1 MNENSLW
8 TEWPEISGNSIK
20 REAQELD
27 HLIIWTVIKL
37 INQNFLFDSIFIGWL
52 TLLEIFLKCIRLVF
66 PFCNQFLKQG
76 EKHYMQQLKGHTLEQ
91 DILRLVWLH
100 HFVVCGLGRISLT
113 SVYFTFLLWKIGIKK
128 VPILMD

>member
-27 HLIIWTVIKL
+27 HPIIWTVIKL

-52 TLLEIFLKCIRLVF
+52 T
-66 PFCNQFLKQG
+66 
-76 EKHYMQQLKGHTLEQ
+76 
-91 DILRLVWLH
+91 
-100 HFVVCGLGRISLT
+100 
-113 SVYFTFLLWKIGIKK
+113 
-128 VPILMD
+128 

>member
-1 MNENSLW
+1 MNENSLC

-27 HLIIWTVIKL
+27 HLIIWTAIKL
-37 INQNFLFDSIFIGWL
+37 INQNFLFDSVFIGWL

-66 PFCNQFLKQG
+66 LFCNQFLKQG
-76 EKHYMQQLKGHTLEQ
+76 KKALYVAIKRTYSGATYFASSSGSITVM
-91 DILRLVWLH
+91 
-100 HFVVCGLGRISLT
+100 CGLGWISLT
-113 SVYFTFLLWKIGIKK
+113 SVYFTFLVCKIGIKQ